1 MNNYPTIAELN
12 AADSAKLHSWRR
24 TLPAPQTDVERTV
37 WRRIV
42 ARTEAKP
49 ESLTEKFDAM
59 FKEVFG
65 DVK

>member
-1 MNNYPTIAELN
+1 MYPTIAELN
-12 AADSAKLHSWRR
+12 AADSAQLHSWRR

-42 ARTEAKP
+42 ARTEDGGLADFI
-49 ESLTEKFDAM
+49 ES